1 MGSMLSDLPA
11 HLPDGWQAID
21 LSIRALKTAMRS
33 VAFQKTPAIVAV
45 VQSAT
50 TTLTTLLS
58 HYTSGTTS
66 GTESDGS
73 VASSA
78 PSSSADA
85 DNQPPGEGEQS
96 GAGEPE

>member
-1 MGSMLSDLPA
+1 MLSDLPA

-50 TTLTTLLS
+50 NTLSTLLS
-58 HYTSGTTS
+58 HYTAGTS
-66 GTESDGS
+66 GGGSADGS
-73 VASSA
+73 ADAPSASS
-78 PSSSADA
+78 DA
-85 DNQPPGEGEQS
+85 DNQPAGPGEDMLEGVGES
-96 GAGEPE
+96 E